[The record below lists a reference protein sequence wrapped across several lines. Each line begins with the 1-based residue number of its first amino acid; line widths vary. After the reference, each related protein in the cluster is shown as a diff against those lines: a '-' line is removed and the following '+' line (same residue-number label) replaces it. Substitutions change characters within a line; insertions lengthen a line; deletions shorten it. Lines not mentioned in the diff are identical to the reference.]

1 MTNSSFQ
8 LPSDVID
15 VLQLRLLLL
24 LSVLHFKQDKI
35 NEQLCRPRFNCPIK
49 TELNKRVQA
58 VEMLINFPQE

>member
-35 NEQLCRPRFNCPIK
+35 N
-49 TELNKRVQA
+49 
-58 VEMLINFPQE
+58 